1 MNALILVDLQNDFT
15 PSGALPVPEGD
26 SIVPLSNQLQQKFDL
41 VVATQDWHPSDH
53 QSFAIQHEGRQ
64 PGELIDL
71 HGIPQVLWPV
81 PFVQETEE
89 AQFIFN
95 LDHSKVKRVFHKGQ
109 NPRIDSYSGFFDNDH
124 QSSTGMGEYLRELED
139 EVFAVGLA
147 TDYCVHFTAT
157 DATEIEFRT
166 IVISDA
172 TRGVNLQKGD
182 VDRALVALQEQ
193 EVRILL
199 SSELPRSLTKI

>member
-1 MNALILVDLQNDFT
+1 M
-15 PSGALPVPEGD
+15 GD
-26 SIVPLSNQLQQKFDL
+26 SIVPLINQLQQKFDL

-71 HGIPQVLWPV
+71 HGIPQVLWPIHC
-81 PFVQETEE
+81 VQETEG
-89 AQFIFN
+89 AQFISN
-95 LDHSKVKRVFHKGQ
+95 LDQSKVIRVFRKGQ
-109 NPRIDSYSGFFDNDH
+109 NPSIDSYSGFFDNDH

>member
-1 MNALILVDLQNDFT
+1 
-15 PSGALPVPEGD
+15 
-26 SIVPLSNQLQQKFDL
+26 
-41 VVATQDWHPSDH
+41 
-53 QSFAIQHEGRQ
+53 
-64 PGELIDL
+64 
-71 HGIPQVLWPV
+71 
-81 PFVQETEE
+81 
-89 AQFIFN
+89 
-95 LDHSKVKRVFHKGQ
+95 
-109 NPRIDSYSGFFDNDH
+109 
-124 QSSTGMGEYLRELED
+124 MGEYLRELED

-172 TRGVNLQKGD
+172 TRGVHLQKGD

>member
-15 PSGALPVPEGD
+15 PSGALPIPEGD
-26 SIVPLSNQLQQKFDL
+26 SIVPLINQLQQKFDL
-41 VVATQDWHPSDH
+41 VVATQDWHPADH
-53 QSFAIQHEGRQ
+53 QSFAIQHEGKQ

-71 HGIPQVLWPV
+71 HGIPQVLWPIHC
-81 PFVQETEE
+81 VQETEG
-89 AQFIFN
+89 AQFISS
-95 LDHSKVKRVFHKGQ
+95 LDQSKVKRVFRKGQ

-124 QSSTGMGEYLRELED
+124 QSSTGMGEYLREQGVD
-139 EVFAVGLA
+139 EVFVVGLP
-147 TDYCVHFTAT
+147 TDYCGRFTAA
-157 DATEIEFRT
+157 DAAELGFRT

-193 EVRILL
+193 GVRILL
-199 SSELPRSLTKI
+199 SSELP

>member
-26 SIVPLSNQLQQKFDL
+26 SIVLLINQLQQKFDL
-41 VVATQDWHPSDH
+41 VVATQDWHPADH
-53 QSFAIQHEGRQ
+53 QSFAIQHEGKQ

-71 HGIPQVLWPV
+71 HGIPQVLWPIHC
-81 PFVQETEE
+81 VQETEG
-89 AQFIFN
+89 AQFISS
-95 LDHSKVKRVFHKGQ
+95 LDQSKVKRVFRKGQ

-124 QSSTGMGEYLRELED
+124 QSSTGMGEYLREQGVD
-139 EVFAVGLA
+139 EVFVVGLA
-147 TDYCVHFTAT
+147 THYCVSFTAA
-157 DATEIEFRT
+157 DAVELGFRT

-193 EVRILL
+193 GVRILL
-199 SSELPRSLTKI
+199 SSELP